1 MSTTKE
7 QIKEMALGVAMRFHL
22 ADFDPEKTSW
32 SAFVTLIDDYNNGDV
47 TVWEPF
53 EDWSIDSVYDS
64 IWNLANDI
72 EHTFTLD
79 S

>member
-32 SAFVTLIDDYNNGDV
+32 SAFVTLVDDYNNGDV

>member
-32 SAFVTLIDDYNNGDV
+32 SAFVTLVDDYNNGDV

-53 EDWSIDSVYDS
+53 EDWNIDSVYDS

>member
-7 QIKEMALGVAMRFHL
+7 QIKEMALGVAIRFHL
-22 ADFDPEKTSW
+22 ADFDPDKTSW
-32 SAFVTLIDDYNNGDV
+32 SVFVTLVDDYNNGDV

>member
-7 QIKEMALGVAMRFHL
+7 QIKEMALGVALRFHL
-22 ADFDPEKTSW
+22 ADFDPDKTSW
-32 SAFVTLIDDYNNGDV
+32 SAFVTLVDDYNNGDV